1 MSGRNRPRFG
11 PGICRVERDVRKAVE
26 GHGGGA
32 SGNHGYDDPKHL
44 VDGRNTIGS
53 QHGSAESEGESK
65 NGMLPLDHF
74 QCDFKVVQHR
84 HK

>member
-26 GHGGGA
+26 
-32 SGNHGYDDPKHL
+32 GYDDPKHL